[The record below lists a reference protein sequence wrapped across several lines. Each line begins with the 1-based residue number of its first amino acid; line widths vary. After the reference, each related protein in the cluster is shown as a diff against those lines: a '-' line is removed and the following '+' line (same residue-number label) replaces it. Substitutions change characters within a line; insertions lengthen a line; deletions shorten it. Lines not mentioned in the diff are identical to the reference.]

1 LRFVSTDG
9 DGEAACIEIIAND
22 AQRQSYR
29 MHKPAPNKTIVG
41 AAWETVKGAATISG
55 CTDLVAKVGGFIVE
69 LMQ

>member
-1 LRFVSTDG
+1 
-9 DGEAACIEIIAND
+9 
-22 AQRQSYR
+22 

-69 LMQ
+69 LMQRLLPYDLKVSRSSNGPR